1 MKLKVFFRK
10 IVWIL
15 ASLAVLLA
23 FAGLDWLPALKELNR
38 LKRDEREYFLQ
49 TNRLKSLISRF
60 AFPDEKEKLI
70 FSKTEDRLLESL
82 PRVADDAS
90 WLAIIVSALRDRA
103 KLDQLD
109 SALLLIQAGPGQ
121 PVAAPLN
128 LLTRAPVAD
137 DLQRWLAGQR
147 QETDRCLQTFADFHQ
162 SPWHAVLGGMEFGG
176 KQQLA
181 CRPIGI
187 AVAAKLPALLH
198 FVNHCSWF
206 VGHLEIVQ
214 LRMGQGETRPLA
226 LIFCRGCYR
235 VSASSAWLVPV
246 QVGGN
251 GENLLIDAD
260 SDLLWQPVDPNAV
273 SLGREKE
280 LPPVRD
286 SVMLLKK
293 RNY

>member
-1 MKLKVFFRK
+1 MKAQVFFRK
-10 IVWIL
+10 IVWIMV
-15 ASLAVLLA
+15 SLTVLLA

-38 LKRDEREYFLQ
+38 FKRDEREYFLQ

-60 AFPDEKEKLI
+60 VFPDEKEKLI
-70 FSKTEDRLLESL
+70 FSNTADRLLESL

-90 WLAIIVSALRDRA
+90 WLAMIVSALRDRA

-121 PVAAPLN
+121 PVAVPLN
-128 LLTRAPVAD
+128 LSTRASTD

-147 QETDRCLQTFADFHQ
+147 QETESCLQAFADFHQ
-162 SPWHAVLGGMEFGG
+162 FPWHAVLVGPESRG
-176 KQQLA
+176 KRQLA

-187 AVAAKLPALLH
+187 AIAAKLPALLH
-198 FVNHCSWF
+198 FVNHCSWSA
-206 VGHLEIVQ
+206 GRLEIVQ

-226 LIFCRGCYR
+226 LIFCRGCYL
-235 VSASSAWLVPV
+235 VSASSVWLVPA
-246 QVGGN
+246 QAGGN

-273 SLGREKE
+273 SPGLKKE